1 METWAKLSSMQLGF
15 VSAILADQ
23 TFEQVIE
30 FAARS
35 GFDCVEVMC
44 WPQGKAERRYA
55 GVTHIDAANL
65 KKADATSINNLLKS
79 AGVSISSLGYYPN
92 ALSPDRD
99 EAKTA
104 VAHLRKVIRAS
115 ALLGINKVTAFVGR
129 DFTKSVEDN
138 WPRFLQTWRPLIQYA
153 EDHKVWIGI
162 ENCPMF
168 FTRDEWPSGKN
179 LAHSPAIWR
188 RMFADIPSKY
198 FGLNY
203 DPSHMVWQQMD
214 EIAPIAEFAGR
225 IRHIH
230 AKDVRV
236 DWDRLNDVGV
246 LALPNDYHTPKL
258 PGLGDVDWSG
268 FFSALTDVRYNGAV
282 CVEVEDRVYEGTL
295 QARHE
300 SLRQSARYLSQFV
313 PFARLGR

>member
-1 METWAKLSSMQLGF
+1 MQLGF

-23 TFEQVIE
+23 TLEQVVE

-44 WPQGKAERRYA
+44 WPQGRAERRYA

-65 KKADATSINNLLKS
+65 KKSDALYINDLLKA

-115 ALLGINKVTAFVGR
+115 SLLGVNKVTTFIGR

-138 WPRFLQTWRPLIQYA
+138 WPRFRKTWAPLIQYA
-153 EDHKVWIGI
+153 EDHGVWVGI
-162 ENCPMF
+162 ENCPMLF
-168 FTRDEWPSGKN
+168 SSDEWPSGKN

-188 RMFADIPSKY
+188 QMFAEIPSKY

-214 EIAPIAEFAGR
+214 EIAPITEFADR
-225 IRHIH
+225 IRHTH

-236 DWDRLNDVGV
+236 DWERLNDVGV
-246 LALPNDYHTPKL
+246 LALPPEYHTPKL

-268 FFSALTDVRYNGAV
+268 FFSALTDTRFNGAV

-295 QARHE
+295 QARRE
-300 SLRQSARYLSQFV
+300 SLHQSARYLSQFM
-313 PFARLGR
+313 PFANLGR

>member
-1 METWAKLSSMQLGF
+1 MQLGF

-65 KKADATSINNLLKS
+65 KKSDAAYINDLTKA

-115 ALLGINKVTAFVGR
+115 ALLGVNKVTAFIGR

-138 WPRFLQTWRPLIQYA
+138 WPRFLKTWTPLIQYA
-153 EDHKVWIGI
+153 EDRKVWVGI
-162 ENCPMF
+162 ENCPMLF
-168 FTRDEWPSGKN
+168 SSDEWPSGKN

-188 RMFADIPSKY
+188 RMFADIPSRY

-214 EIAPIAEFAGR
+214 EIAPITEFADR
-225 IRHIH
+225 IRHAH

-246 LALPNDYHTPKL
+246 LALPPEYHTPKL
-258 PGLGDVDWSG
+258 PGLGDVNWSG
-268 FFSALTDVRYNGAV
+268 FFSALTDARYNGAV
-282 CVEVEDRVYEGTL
+282 CIEVEDRVYEGTL

-300 SLRQSARYLSQFV
+300 SLRQSARYLSQFM